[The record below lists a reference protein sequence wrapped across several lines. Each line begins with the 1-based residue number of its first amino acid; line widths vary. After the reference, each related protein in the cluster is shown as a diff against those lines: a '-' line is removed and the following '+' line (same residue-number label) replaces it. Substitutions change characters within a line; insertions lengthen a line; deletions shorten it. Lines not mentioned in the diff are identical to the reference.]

1 MRITEAAAR
10 LDMSPRMLRYRED
23 LGLLPPL
30 RDRPYGR
37 GHAHRQFTEEDL
49 ATITAALAIERRFDI
64 TPAALAFGLRVLTDP
79 AARAAVADLGRRTGH
94 VPAGPG
100 AGRALDFEKERA
112 LRALGGALRG
122 SAERLTSVVGPATAT
137 TGNAPGA
144 ARAIPGAGRE
154 GDTGEG
160 LPMRGGHRGAMSL
173 TKAVCRRCREPV
185 PHPFARY
192 QCRLVHDRGNFT
204 AYRLLNCHYHENVI
218 VIMELPAGTVE
229 RRAIG
234 NPTLPL
240 N

>member
-10 LDMSPRMLRYRED
+10 LGMSARMLRYRED

-49 ATITAALAIERRFDI
+49 AAITAALAIERRFDI

-112 LRALGGALRG
+112 LRALGGAPRD
-122 SAERLTSVVGPATAT
+122 P
-137 TGNAPGA
+137 
-144 ARAIPGAGRE
+144 AGR
-154 GDTGEG
+154 
-160 LPMRGGHRGAMSL
+160 LPPAAGKNRGIS
-173 TKAVCRRCREPV
+173 V
-185 PHPFARY
+185 PHPATTWKLRIP
-192 QCRLVHDRGNFT
+192 RK
-204 AYRLLNCHYHENVI
+204 ENTHI
-218 VIMELPAGTVE
+218 GCFLSVE
-229 RRAIG
+229 
-234 NPTLPL
+234 
-240 N
+240 